1 VTGLHQEPLGEL
13 TVLLYP
19 IAGFRGGRVERGGK
33 AEGMEREGKGRE
45 EKGWNGM
52 AVEGK
57 GRGGEGLSSP
67 DVKS

>member
-1 VTGLHQEPLGEL
+1 MTGLHQEPLGEL

-33 AEGMEREGKGRE
+33 AEGMEREREGKRR
-45 EKGWNGM
+45 KGWNGM

-57 GRGGEGLSSP
+57 GRGGRDLALQM
-67 DVKS
+67 